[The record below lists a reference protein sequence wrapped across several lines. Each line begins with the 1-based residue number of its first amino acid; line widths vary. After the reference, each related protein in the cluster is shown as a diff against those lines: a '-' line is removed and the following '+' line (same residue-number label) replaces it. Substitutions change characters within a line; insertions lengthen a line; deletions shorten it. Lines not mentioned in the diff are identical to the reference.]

1 MDNVVHG
8 LNSISKIISK
18 SRVPLKIDV
27 EGIKTHSSMGLLQ
40 PKDFAIDEQ
49 LRIEGHYFS
58 AIF

>member
-1 MDNVVHG
+1 M

-27 EGIKTHSSMGLLQ
+27 EGIKAYSSMGLLQ